1 MRVVDRLTRWV
12 LAHRRL
18 VALAWIAVTA
28 AGMWAAATISDSL
41 SQSFTAPGRPAFEAN
56 EEIVRTFGTGGVV
69 PPVVL
74 VTQTADPNEAARRF
88 ERVARAVDGA
98 RVALPGDRGA
108 GALVSDDG
116 RTAAA
121 LVFPPPGRLAPDTNP
136 QAVAALTAA
145 AAGTGVSVTGV
156 DALNEDTGGGG
167 TGVLVETIL
176 GGAGALVVLVAVFA
190 SLAALVPMLIAAVS
204 ILGSFLALRALAAV
218 TEVSFV
224 VQFIVALIGLGV
236 AIDYSLLVVVRW
248 REERERGADPHDAI
262 NVAMATAGRA
272 VVFSGTT
279 VAVGLL
285 ALVVVPVPAIRSIGY
300 GGLLIPLVSVAAATT
315 LLPALLL
322 SAGRRLDWPAAR
334 RAPSESR
341 RWRAW
346 SAFVVRRRWP
356 AVITGIAL
364 LAVLVGFATTLNP
377 GSPTVDALSSGG
389 APKAALDRLE
399 ASGLGSGLLTPVE
412 VVLPTDGA
420 SAAAQD
426 FDGIAGVHGV
436 LEPAGRAWERDG
448 RSLLTVI
455 PVEDA
460 GTDPGAATLDGV
472 RSAAERIGAGAGGP
486 AAQTADLTDAIYGS
500 FVPMFALIAVITF
513 VLLGRAFRSVVLP
526 LKALALNVLSVGAAF
541 GIIVIVWQDGHG
553 SELFGITATGAITN
567 WVPLAMF
574 AFLFGLSMDYEVFI
588 LSRMRESYD
597 QHRDTDRAVV
607 DGLGATGRLVT
618 SAALILFL
626 AFVALGAAPGTELKI
641 FATGLAAGII
651 LDATVVR
658 ALIVPSL
665 VTLFGRA
672 NWWLPRP
679 LARALRLRPVGA
691 AARDADQPA

>member
-1 MRVVDRLTRWV
+1 MERLTDWV
-12 LAHRRL
+12 LGRRRL
-18 VALAWIAVTA
+18 VALAWIAVA
-28 AGMWAAATISDSL
+28 AGGMWAAATISDSL
-41 SQSFTAPGRPAFEAN
+41 SRSFTAPSRPAFQAN
-56 EEIVRTFGTGGVV
+56 EEIVRTFGTGGIV
-69 PPVVL
+69 PPAVL

-88 ERVARAVDGA
+88 ERVARAVGGA
-98 RVALPGDRGA
+98 RVVLPGDRGA
-108 GALVSDDG
+108 DALVSDDG

-121 LVFPPPGRLAPDTNP
+121 LVFPPPGRSAPDTNP
-136 QAVAALTAA
+136 EAVAALTKA
-145 AAGTGVSVTGV
+145 AAGTEVGVTGV
-156 DALNEDTGGGG
+156 DALTEDTGGGG

-176 GGAGALVVLVAVFA
+176 GGAGALIVLVAVFA

-248 REERERGADPHDAI
+248 REERQRGADDHEAI
-262 NVAMATAGRA
+262 RVAMATAGRA
-272 VVFSGTT
+272 VVLSGTT

-285 ALVVVPVPAIRSIGY
+285 ALIVVPVPAIRSIGY
-300 GGLLIPLVSVAAATT
+300 GGLLIPLVSVAATIT
-315 LLPALLL
+315 LLPAVLL

-334 RAPSESR
+334 RAPSDSR

-346 SAFVVRRRWP
+346 SAFVVRRRW
-356 AVITGIAL
+356 AAAITGTAL
-364 LAVLVGFATTLNP
+364 LAVLAGFAITLNP

-399 ASGLGSGLLTPVE
+399 ASDLGNGLLNPVE
-412 VVLPTDGA
+412 VIVPTDRA
-420 SAAAQD
+420 SAAAQG
-426 FDGIAGVHGV
+426 FGGIAGVRGV
-436 LEPAGRAWERDG
+436 LQPDAWERNG
-448 RSLLTVI
+448 RSLLAVI
-455 PVEDA
+455 PAEDPA
-460 GTDPGAATLDGV
+460 SGSATLDDV
-472 RSAAERIGAGAGGP
+472 RAAAERMGGASAGGP

-500 FVPMFALIAVITF
+500 FIPMFALIAAITL

-541 GIIVIVWQDGHG
+541 GVIVIIWQDGHG
-553 SELFGITATGAITN
+553 SELFGITATGAITT
-567 WVPLAMF
+567 WVPLAIF

-597 QHRDTDRAVV
+597 AHRDTDRAVI

-641 FATGLAAGII
+641 FASGLAAGII

-658 ALIVPSL
+658 ALVLPAL
-665 VTLFGRA
+665 VSLFGRA
-672 NWWLPRP
+672 NWWVPRRW
-679 LARALRLRPVGA
+679 AREPTRT
-691 AARDADQPA
+691 RDRA

>member
-1 MRVVDRLTRWV
+1 VDRLTRWV
-12 LAHRRL
+12 LAHGRL
-18 VALAWIAVTA
+18 VALAWIVVTT
-28 AGMWAAATISDSL
+28 AGLWAAATISDSL
-41 SQSFTAPGRPAFEAN
+41 SQSFTAPGRPAYEAN
-56 EEIVRTFGTGGVV
+56 EEIVRVFGTGGVV
-69 PPVVL
+69 APVVL
-74 VTQTADPNEAARRF
+74 VTQTGDRKEARSRL
-88 ERVARAVDGA
+88 ERVARAVQGA

-108 GALVSDDG
+108 GALVSGDG

-121 LVFPPPGRLAPDTNP
+121 LVFPPPGTPAPDTNP
-136 QAVAALTAA
+136 RAVAALTKA
-145 AAGTGVSVTGV
+145 AAGTGVQVTGV
-156 DALNEDTGGGG
+156 DALNEDAGGSGA
-167 TGVLVETIL
+167 GVLVETVA
-176 GGAGALVVLVAVFA
+176 GAAGALIVLIAVFA
-190 SLAALVPMLIAAVS
+190 SLAAVVPILIAAVS

-248 REERERGADPHDAI
+248 REERGRGADEHDAVRI
-262 NVAMATAGRA
+262 AMATAGRA
-272 VVFSGTT
+272 VLFSGTT

-300 GGLLIPLVSVAAATT
+300 GGLLIPLVTVAATAT
-315 LLPALLL
+315 LLPVLLR
-322 SAGRRLDWPAAR
+322 SAGRRLDWPAGR

-356 AVITGIAL
+356 AAIAGITL
-364 LAVLVGFATTLNP
+364 LVVLAAFATTLNP
-377 GSPTVDALSSGG
+377 GSPRVDALSSGG
-389 APKAALDRLE
+389 EPKAALEQLE
-399 ASGLGSGLLTPVE
+399 RSGLGAGLLTPVE
-412 VVLPTDGA
+412 VAFDSDRAAGA
-420 SAAAQD
+420 ARD
-426 FDGIAGVHGV
+426 LGGIAGVRGV
-436 LEPAGRAWERDG
+436 VRPAGSTWERGG
-448 RSLLTVI
+448 RSLIAVL
-455 PVEDA
+455 PAEDA
-460 GTDPGAATLDGV
+460 ATDSGSATLDDV
-472 RSAAERIGAGAGGP
+472 RAGAERLGEHAGGP

-500 FVPMFALIAVITF
+500 FIPMFALIAVITF

-541 GIIVIVWQDGHG
+541 GIIVLVWQDGHG
-553 SELFGITATGAITN
+553 SELFGIVATGAITN

-588 LSRMRESYD
+588 LTRMRECYD
-597 QHRDTDRAVV
+597 EHRDTDRAVV

-658 ALIVPSL
+658 ALIVPAL
-665 VTLFGRA
+665 VTLFGTA
-672 NWWLPRP
+672 NWWLPSP
-679 LARALRLRPVGA
+679 LARLLRLQP
-691 AARDADQPA
+691 AARR